1 MSGDDITFRVD
12 LDISRAEAKLSELDN
27 DINNTLSKTSN
38 NDGDFAMADA
48 VFARNVSR
56 SAHQE
61 NNSKFTFAIDKF
73 SNAVDRLK
81 DKFRNV
87 GTGKKGDGETNYEF
101 LKMKH
106 DSGRAVDVL
115 DDEGGMTEA
124 VFNRI
129 VHEQARLDSIKK
141 IEAVDAGEFGAYDL
155 SKGWSQE
162 GSDAYTKFRLMQERA
177 MAKKEMKL
185 YDDMGYEDGA
195 RGAAE
200 RFAKADGALRADRLK
215 NKVDSQGIKQ
225 DEVTDETKQQN
236 REYTE
241 QIFKLGKIFALLTAI
256 KGVLSAARK
265 LGGAVIDTVTN
276 NTNKTKQE
284 YSLLTVDPLGAS
296 RSSTDRLNAMMLEGT
311 RNLGADSP
319 FSKDDWLGF
328 LTTIQTTKEDALTGK
343 VNSDMAI
350 AFQWLT
356 KLGTGFNAEQLLTG
370 DPTRTN
376 AEIAKQMADAI
387 EKALSSDAFWNQDE
401 VSRSQ
406 TLKYLRE
413 ALGENIV
420 NGIWYNASINKI
432 TGEDRLATDR
442 ILEHG
447 GSANVNDAT
456 PISTRKIND
465 ALAELSDAVSLL
477 SKTFQNTFEPAI
489 TLVINKLTGFAD
501 WLQGKIAMGSKE
513 NREKRKVQFYK
524 TVDEIDKVIEMRESG
539 RIKTDIIHTD
549 TSRNWQD
556 RSRDVAEEV
565 TRLPSVRKINDKYGK
580 EINEMGN
587 NPKSIADMFTA
598 MVMAMPTTGTSQW
611 FNEVAEPFV
620 LQKLAQQMEGKE
632 LAVNEHDS
640 HGNVKT
646 SVNPN
651 LKRGWQKDLA
661 QLIIDSS
668 TSTKVANSMSAEEIL
683 SLLNHTEKGIEL
695 VNKYFNEGNAFDF
708 DEKDPMSFAKQY
720 EKIFGEKGSQLAM
733 LEIMSMI
740 ANSKDQSKYSGVYT
754 SVTPDQQHV
763 YVHVETTNNGTKTE
777 TVVPVVFSIDEVD
790 RLKS

>member
-200 RFAKADGALRADRLK
+200 RFAKADGALRADRLSK
-215 NKVDSQGIKQ
+215 KTEAEDVKQ
-225 DEVTDETKQQN
+225 DEITDETKQQN

-241 QIFKLGKIFALLTAI
+241 QIFKLGKVFAILSAI
-256 KGVLSAARK
+256 KAVLAAAAK
-265 LGGAVIDTVTN
+265 LARAVVGTVKETTE
-276 NTNKTKQE
+276 NTKE
-284 YSLLTVDPLGAS
+284 MYSLLTYDPLGSAKG
-296 RSSTDRLNAMMLEGT
+296 STDRLNAMMLRGMK
-311 RNLGADSP
+311 NLGADSP

-370 DPTRTN
+370 DPSRSN

-401 VSRSQ
+401 ITRSQ
-406 TLKYLRE
+406 TLKYLRT
-413 ALGENIV
+413 ALGEGVI
-420 NGIWYNASINKI
+420 NGLWYNAQINKI
-432 TGEDRLATDR
+432 TGDTGTATER
-442 ILEHG
+442 IATHG

-465 ALAELSDAVSLL
+465 AFAELQDSVTLL
-477 SKTFQNTFEPAI
+477 KNTFVNTFEP
-489 TLVINKLTGFAD
+489 VIIKISSALAGLAD
-501 WLQGKIAMGSKE
+501 WLTKRFFLASGDAKEERKEQLEDTKNKIDVVNELIEKKILP
-513 NREKRKVQFYK
+513 NRA
-524 TVDEIDKVIEMRESG
+524 I
-539 RIKTDIIHTD
+539 
-549 TSRNWQD
+549 
-556 RSRDVAEEV
+556 
-565 TRLPSVRKINDKYGK
+565 SVGFGYLD
-580 EINEMGN
+580 
-587 NPKSIADMFTA
+587 D
-598 MVMAMPTTGTSQW
+598 
-611 FNEVAEPFV
+611 
-620 LQKLAQQMEGKE
+620 EGKE
-632 LAVNEHDS
+632 RKAYKKNSARTV
-640 HGNVKT
+640 
-646 SVNPN
+646 
-651 LKRGWQKDLA
+651 
-661 QLIIDSS
+661 DSS
-668 TSTKVANSMSAEEIL
+668 K
-683 SLLNHTEKGIEL
+683 LN
-695 VNKYFNEGNAFDF
+695 A
-708 DEKDPMSFAKQY
+708 AR
-720 EKIFGEKGSQLAM
+720 
-733 LEIMSMI
+733 
-740 ANSKDQSKYSGVYT
+740 NSKNLYDQFNGYVASSPFYGTDLGYEAFSEPYALEWLARKNAKVVGLRKEMTASG
-754 SVTPDQQHV
+754 Q
-763 YVHVETTNNGTKTE
+763 
-777 TVVPVVFSIDEVD
+777 TVVPVGGGNLDKELAMALYRVIGDVDKVNGLTAEERAAILMSNDYQEIVDFKKNYFSQGKEYDFKEDAPFELANDLKRVLGEEYAVAAMMKALEKIGSMKGQSMISGTSKKFDEERGEVHFYIHTTNIGREEVFEHTYKLGTSAKEIIKNDLVP
-790 RLKS
+790 